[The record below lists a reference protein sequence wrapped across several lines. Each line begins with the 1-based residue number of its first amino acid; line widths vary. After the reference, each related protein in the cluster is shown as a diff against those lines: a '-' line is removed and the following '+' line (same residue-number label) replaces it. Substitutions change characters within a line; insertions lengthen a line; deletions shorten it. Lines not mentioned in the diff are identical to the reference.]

1 MDNNMFGYLK
11 IEITN
16 IDSSSYP
23 KIATFHFIDLNDNVI
38 TVTEKLDILTSC
50 NEIFAPISGF
60 FVKCKIMKES
70 SKKYLIDISNPFG
83 ILSEN
88 NESIFYVRK
97 DMISTKHFDDVYNR

>member
-1 MDNNMFGYLK
+1 MFGYLK

-38 TVTEKLDILTSC
+38 TVTEKLDILTASDR
-50 NEIFAPISGF
+50 ILAPTSGF
-60 FVKCKIMKES
+60 FVKCTIVKETL
-70 SKKYLIDISNPFG
+70 KDYLIDISNPFG

-88 NESIFYVRK
+88 NESIFYVK
-97 DMISTKHFDDVYNR
+97 KEMISTKHFDDLYNHDMK